1 MLEITQSLLGG
12 EFVAMDC
19 TFICTLMV
27 FCIVLEGISVIIGH
41 IVSLG
46 R

>member
-1 MLEITQSLLGG
+1 MLELTQNLLGG
-12 EFVAMDC
+12 EFVVMDC
-19 TFICTLMV
+19 SFICTLMV

-41 IVSLG
+41 FASLG